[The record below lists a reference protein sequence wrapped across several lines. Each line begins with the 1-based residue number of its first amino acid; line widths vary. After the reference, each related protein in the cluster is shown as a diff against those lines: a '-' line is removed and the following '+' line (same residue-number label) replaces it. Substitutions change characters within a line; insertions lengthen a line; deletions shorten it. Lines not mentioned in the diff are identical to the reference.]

1 MRQWTTFVVL
11 SAIAF
16 VGVSRQTN
24 AGDEPTP
31 HSIIDRALKAGGGV
45 EKISQFKAVSFK
57 AELTGN
63 GSDAKVQLSGVFAG
77 PSLFRME
84 MEIKDERT
92 YVFVGGGDT
101 FWVKKGKGAF
111 EETHAGKADDFAAVE
126 AVVRLFYGISLPDQL
141 LGLKSKG
148 YKLTILG
155 DQAVNGVQAVAMRV
169 DHQLHPEVMIYFDK
183 ETGLPVK
190 TQLKFPPPKDGLAK
204 PFFKP
209 GDELV
214 EVFFDNY
221 KEVDGVKHFTTFKIR
236 TSEETMECELRELK
250 LLKKVDSG
258 KFKKPA

>member
-1 MRQWTTFVVL
+1 MRQWTPFVVL

-57 AELTGN
+57 AELTGSE
-63 GSDAKVQLSGVFAG
+63 SDAKVQLSGIFAG
-77 PSLFRME
+77 PTLFRME
-84 MEIKDERT
+84 METKDEGT
-92 YVFVGGGDT
+92 SVIVGGGDT
-101 FWVKKGKGAF
+101 FWVKKGKEAF
-111 EETHAGKADDFAAVE
+111 KEIHAGKADDFAGVE
-126 AVVRLFYGISLPDQL
+126 VAVRLFYGISLPDQL

-190 TQLKFPPPKDGLAK
+190 TQLKLPPEQFQPVLGL
-204 PFFKP
+204 FRP

-214 EVFFDNY
+214 EIFFDNY
-221 KEVDGVKHFTTFKIR
+221 KELDGVKHFTTFKTR
-236 TSEETMECELRELK
+236 TSVGTRECELRELK